1 MDGEV
6 RQNLATRPPLYHLP
20 RGRLLPVVYLRQNF
34 RPLLI
39 RAALTSSRNLGLNP
53 TKLITTAH
61 SPRSPRFIQVD
72 LADHAAACEELID
85 GLNAVAAH
93 TSPKFLYDALGSRLF
108 EAITELDEYYPTRTE
123 AQIFKQHAIAMS
135 TAMGDIGSLIDL
147 GAGNC
152 AKAMGLMKTLT
163 PQRYVAVDISVDF
176 LQESLRTVQRAHP
189 ALEVIGVGQDF
200 SKSLQLPADT
210 LQGRPVF
217 FYPGSSIGNFTPV
230 QALSFL
236 TGVQEQSRAE
246 SGNGGLLIGIDLVK
260 ATELLEPAYDDA
272 LGVTSAFNLNVLLHL
287 NRLIGSDFSPRDW
300 QHVALF
306 NTERS
311 RIEMHLQA
319 RRALTVTWPGSEG
332 KTNARKFEAGER
344 LHTENSYKY
353 TADGF
358 AALLNAAGF
367 KSSQRWLDDKGWFA
381 VFWAQS

>member
-1 MDGEV
+1 MNPASV
-6 RQNLATRPPLYHLP
+6 SSTPP
-20 RGRLLPVVYLRQNF
+20 
-34 RPLLI
+34 
-39 RAALTSSRNLGLNP
+39 
-53 TKLITTAH
+53 TA
-61 SPRSPRFIQVD
+61 RSPRFIQVD
-72 LADHAAACEELID
+72 QADHAAAREELID
-85 GLNAVAAH
+85 GLNATAAH

-123 AQIFKQHAIAMS
+123 AAIFKQHASAMAK
-135 TAMGDIGSLIDL
+135 AMGEVGTLVDL

-152 AKAMGLMKTLT
+152 AKAMGLMNTLK

-189 ALEVIGVGQDF
+189 ALDVMGVGQDF

-236 TGVQEQSRAE
+236 TGVHEQSRTQ
-246 SGNGGLLIGIDLVK
+246 SGSGGLLIGIDLVK
-260 ATELLEPAYDDA
+260 GTELLQPAYDDA
-272 LGVTSAFNLNVLLHL
+272 LGVTAAFNLNVLLHL

-319 RRALTVTWPGSEG
+319 RRALTASWPEG
-332 KTNARKFEAGER
+332 RREFEAGER

-353 TADGF
+353 TVDGF

-367 KSSQRWLDDKGWFA
+367 KSSQRWLDEQGWFA